1 MSSATV
7 TSKAGPGLT
16 VTAIVLNN
24 VNEVDFQ
31 QARNVIQISG
41 DGYRADFDAYSTAT
55 ITYTVASRVYTLT
68 VAQ

>member
-24 VNEVDFQ
+24 VNDVDFQ
-31 QARNVIQISG
+31 QARNVIQIKG
-41 DGYRADFDAYSTAT
+41 DGYQTEFDAYNTAT

-68 VAQ
+68 VSQ